1 MSNLSDTL
9 IDRPISVPSIRENDN
24 SGQGYFTEGVM
35 VAIWQLLVGLINNKD
50 DQSRALLG
58 GLLKQLDEVDA
69 TPLNR
74 SRLDSILAR
83 MDNLTTPEA
92 PTLPVAPSLQ
102 PLDYTPAAL
111 PAVNAR
117 FTDLPDLPALR
128 ALMEIGAAPVVD
140 EGMDLS
146 LNEFRNLFV
155 SERDQLLALVGNA
168 FDDFTTRFLPE
179 SGEVEAAMQWLVD
192 AIRAN
197 GTGLPIH
204 IEAQIWERDRARVG
218 KETGRQVATAINSWA
233 AKGYSIP
240 PGAMVGQVAAIRRD
254 AHDQLSTSSR
264 EIAIKVT
271 EIHVENARFA
281 VEQMLSLRNQA
292 LSQATDYMKA
302 MMLSPQY
309 AGTWI
314 TSMLDNRGKVAGIKA
329 DLYRAQAGVATDV
342 FRTENGFN
350 LDLFKAA
357 TDANLEDVK
366 TSNSTQIEVLRAA
379 LEQDRNR
386 FTTAVES
393 FRARTGTELDVYKTT
408 SDSLMRYYE
417 SAIRA
422 SGLKAE
428 VLGKTADTAIKI
440 DEVEVNRALTVAK
453 LKVDQAMELLKTYS
467 QQASAAL
474 NNLQLNSSYQ
484 ASWNVSERKDSQ

>member
-50 DQSRALLG
+50 EQSRALLG

-69 TPLNR
+69 APLNR

-386 FTTAVES
+386 FTTAIES

-453 LKVDQAMELLKTYS
+453 LKVDQAMELLKTYA

-474 NNLQLNSSYQ
+474 NNMQLNSTYQ